1 MSNSKKAPYFFNNET
16 KESSWEPPSE
26 LSAEQIKKLQGAELL
41 ESAPAASAPTDKV
54 RASHLLVKHSGSRR
68 PASWKDVRRT
78 LRLLYI
84 LSLTS
89 Q

>member
-26 LSAEQIKKLQGAELL
+26 LSAEQIKQLPGANLL
-41 ESAPAASAPTDKV
+41 ESTAAASAPADKV

-68 PASWKDVRRT
+68 PASWKDVRA
-78 LRLLYI
+78 LRLVLCI
-84 LSLTS
+84 FSLT
-89 Q
+89 